1 MKRLSNKTDINKVQ
15 EVPSI
20 NLNLQIEATQYLVQ
34 QGQAKE
40 RGRGE
45 SSNNKYMFFLIFF
58 YKCKIKTTYKAKYAY
73 KKNTRKGT
81 LLYNHQ
87 TNTRIS

>member
-1 MKRLSNKTDINKVQ
+1 MKRLSKNTDINKGQ

-20 NLNLQIEATQYLVQ
+20 NLNLQTEVAQYLVQ

-40 RGRGE
+40 RGGGGKQQ
-45 SSNNKYMFFLIFF
+45 NKYTFFLIFF
-58 YKCKIKTTYKAKYAY
+58 YKCKRKTTYKAKDVDN
-73 KKNTRKGT
+73 KNKAKGN

-87 TNTRIS
+87 TNSRMP